1 VTSPLVTVLTDRARA
16 AAAGRSLAEVV
27 AAALAGGAGRIV
39 LRERD
44 LAPDDRRALA
54 GDLRALT
61 AAAGAVMVVA
71 GDVALARDVGADGV
85 HLAAADPWPGPA
97 AQGGLVVGRSCHALA
112 DLKGAEAAGAA
123 WATYSPVYTTASKP
137 GYGPALGPAG
147 LAAGCRA
154 VPGLAVLALGG
165 VAPGRAAACRA
176 AGAAGVAVM
185 GAVMGAPDPDVL
197 VATLVAELRE
207 AAA

>member
-1 VTSPLVTVLTDRARA
+1 MTSPLVTVLTDRARA